1 MGVEYTRPP
10 QSRNEAILDSIV
22 EGIQYTDPPQSRIE
36 DLLLQVKEV
45 IEEGGHDESATRASI
60 APTESDSAH
69 ASTRYEVGEQFYMS
83 DDKLYEVTSPIA
95 VNAAIIVYPEAN
107 YNVKL
112 SDSVTG
118 QIGAIKDSLG
128 TASTKDSTSVVTD
141 STDLVESKAV
151 KNIVGWGNKN
161 LLDPSI
167 LSGSSLIYVPLT
179 VGDGEFTMSSNVP
192 LNWGNAANLFLLEGN
207 VSDGAS
213 TANNGVYTGQTRTVT
228 AVNGYVTV
236 ASRVEGDVDPRLYN
250 NQLEKGSTATSYEPY
265 HASVEEEINR
275 IDAQLEALSTHRIY
289 GFHIKA
295 NESDPDNMVT
305 YLADAVDATPAY
317 MDYARNVFDY
327 GTWEHA
333 FFMPKPCM
341 LKSDGTVAYYLKE
354 DDYTKKADGTASDI
368 ANTAFDGNA
377 MMEWGQGSKIWL
389 KIVPDEHGE
398 GASVFIANYQADED
412 FHDYSFHNS
421 AGVSVDHFY
430 TPIYNG
436 SVISS
441 KMRSLS
447 GQQVSKSLTGE
458 QEITAAKL
466 NNPGSDEMWNTEC
479 FADRILINMLLI
491 LMSKTVDT
499 QTAFGQGLNASGSE
513 TINDAFRTGVHND
526 KGLFYGTNSG
536 AAATYA
542 NAVKVF
548 GMENWFGFQ
557 WRRIRGLILSDGA
570 FKVKLTYGQEDGSTV
585 TGYNTDG
592 AGYINQNL
600 ATPSDTS
607 GSYIVS
613 HSFTKDGMFP
623 KTLNGTQ
630 TTYYCDSFWYNNSGA
645 RFALCGGDSSNGAK
659 VGAFCLSLDYAVS
672 SAAWSLGAALS
683 CKPLAQG

>member
-1 MGVEYTRPP
+1 MGDIYTNPP
-10 QSRNEAILDSIV
+10 QSRNEAILRATIDGT
-22 EGIQYTDPPQSRIE
+22 EYTDPPQSRIE
-36 DLLLQVKEV
+36 DLLLELKEV
-45 IEEGGHDESATRASI
+45 IEE
-60 APTESDSAH
+60 
-69 ASTRYEVGEQFYMS
+69 
-83 DDKLYEVTSPIA
+83 
-95 VNAAIIVYPEAN
+95 
-107 YNVKL
+107 
-112 SDSVTG
+112 
-118 QIGAIKDSLG
+118 
-128 TASTKDSTSVVTD
+128 
-141 STDLVESKAV
+141 
-151 KNIVGWGNKN
+151 
-161 LLDPSI
+161 
-167 LSGSSLIYVPLT
+167 
-179 VGDGEFTMSSNVP
+179 
-192 LNWGNAANLFLLEGN
+192 
-207 VSDGAS
+207 
-213 TANNGVYTGQTRTVT
+213 
-228 AVNGYVTV
+228 
-236 ASRVEGDVDPRLYN
+236 
-250 NQLEKGSTATSYEPY
+250 
-265 HASVEEEINR
+265 
-275 IDAQLEALSTHRIY
+275 IDAQLEALNTHRIY

-305 YLADAVDATPAY
+305 YLADAVDATPAH

-436 SVISS
+436 SVISG

-447 GQQVSKSLTGE
+447 GQQVSKSLTGDA
-458 QEITAAKL
+458 EITAAKL

-479 FADRILINMLLI
+479 FADRLLINMLLI
-491 LMSKTVDT
+491 LMAKNVDT
-499 QTAFGQGLNASGSE
+499 QTAFGQGLNAGGSE
-513 TINDAFRTGVHND
+513 AINNAFRTGVHND
-526 KGLFYGTNSG
+526 KGLFYGTSSG
-536 AAATYA
+536 AAATYT

-600 ATPSDTS
+600 ATPSGTS

-623 KTLNGTQ
+623 KTLDGSQ
-630 TTYYCDSFWYNNSGA
+630 TTYYCAAFWYNFSGV
-645 RFALCGGDSSNGAK
+645 RFACCGGASGNEAQ
-659 VGAFCLSLDYAVS
+659 VGAVCLHLNSAVS
-672 SAAWSLGAALS
+672 YACWYIGAALS
-683 CKPLAQG
+683 CKPLAQYMEVNEYEEKLKKITQGDDVII